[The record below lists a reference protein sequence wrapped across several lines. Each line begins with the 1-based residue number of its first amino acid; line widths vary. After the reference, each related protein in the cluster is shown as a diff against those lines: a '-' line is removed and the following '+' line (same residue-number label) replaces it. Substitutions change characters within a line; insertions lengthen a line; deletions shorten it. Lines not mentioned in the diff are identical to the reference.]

1 MPAPAVK
8 ALKPLHCWQNFQF
21 SPQCPNSDKSK
32 GIPTGV
38 FAK

>member
-8 ALKPLHCWQNFQF
+8 ALKPFQCWQNFQF

-32 GIPTGV
+32 GIPIGA